1 MGSFFFS
8 RCFFLRA
15 LFTRT
20 TSFTDGKKTG
30 LFSYFA
36 RTFSFVLVSLN
47 LLCATNDRMIEEEDD
62 LEDDLDDEFKL
73 ERSDEED
80 EVMGS
85 GEEDVEEHSEELEEE
100 EVGREEEKEEKVN
113 EEAKEANEQEQ
124 QQQQKEQREATT
136 SAPRNAELIQPRNLQ
151 IALTKVVARGEE
163 DFTNPASTN
172 AIKRKVLPPTPGNTP
187 VEMAVEGA
195 EKVNAMTKE
204 QSKTSSSNLLLKQRS
219 MLPPTMTSPSKKKR
233 RGEGGKENA
242 AKPRSAEDLPIPTN
256 TATAVATKGMK
267 ESTNTPKSSPQVPP
281 VETNANRDCLEDEK
295 RYAAEAID
303 LTSRLEKLLDEAK
316 ELTNRST
323 NTALQLTVA
332 SCEFHFA
339 VNPAKIKQIK
349 EYTKQ
354 AEEILAREE
363 LRKPRV
369 SATAAKK

>member
-1 MGSFFFS
+1 
-8 RCFFLRA
+8 
-15 LFTRT
+15 
-20 TSFTDGKKTG
+20 
-30 LFSYFA
+30 
-36 RTFSFVLVSLN
+36 
-47 LLCATNDRMIEEEDD
+47 MIEEEDD

-73 ERSDEED
+73 ESDEED
-80 EVMGS
+80 EVMGL
-85 GEEDVEEHSEELEEE
+85 GEDDVEEHSEEE
-100 EVGREEEKEEKVN
+100 EVEAKDEVRREEDKEEKVN
-113 EEAKEANEQEQ
+113 EEAKETDEQEQEQ
-124 QQQQKEQREATT
+124 QEKHEATT
-136 SAPRNAELIQPRNLQ
+136 SARNAELIQPRNLQ
-151 IALTKVVARGEE
+151 IALTKVVALGEE
-163 DFTNPASTN
+163 GFTKTASTN

-195 EKVNAMTKE
+195 EKANAMTKE
-204 QSKTSSSNLLLKQRS
+204 QTKTLSSNLLLKQRS

-256 TATAVATKGMK
+256 TATAVSTKGM
-267 ESTNTPKSSPQVPP
+267 EGNTNTPKSSPQVPP

-339 VNPAKIKQIK
+339 VNPAKRKQIK

-354 AEEILAREE
+354 AEEMLAREE

>member
-1 MGSFFFS
+1 M
-8 RCFFLRA
+8 
-15 LFTRT
+15 
-20 TSFTDGKKTG
+20 
-30 LFSYFA
+30 
-36 RTFSFVLVSLN
+36 
-47 LLCATNDRMIEEEDD
+47 
-62 LEDDLDDEFKL
+62 
-73 ERSDEED
+73 
-80 EVMGS
+80 
-85 GEEDVEEHSEELEEE
+85 
-100 EVGREEEKEEKVN
+100 
-113 EEAKEANEQEQ
+113 
-124 QQQQKEQREATT
+124 
-136 SAPRNAELIQPRNLQ
+136 
-151 IALTKVVARGEE
+151 
-163 DFTNPASTN
+163 
-172 AIKRKVLPPTPGNTP
+172 
-187 VEMAVEGA
+187 EMAVEGA

>member
-1 MGSFFFS
+1 
-8 RCFFLRA
+8 
-15 LFTRT
+15 
-20 TSFTDGKKTG
+20 
-30 LFSYFA
+30 
-36 RTFSFVLVSLN
+36 
-47 LLCATNDRMIEEEDD
+47 MIEE
-62 LEDDLDDEFKL
+62 EDDLDDEFKL

-85 GEEDVEEHSEELEEE
+85 GEDDVEEHSEELEEE
-100 EVGREEEKEEKVN
+100 EVEREEEKEEKVN
-113 EEAKEANEQEQ
+113 EEAKEADEEEH
-124 QQQQKEQREATT
+124 QQKEQREATT

-242 AKPRSAEDLPIPTN
+242 ANPRSAEDLPIPTN

-267 ESTNTPKSSPQVPP
+267 ANTNTPKSSPQVPH

>member
-1 MGSFFFS
+1 MQQKQGGKTNT
-8 RCFFLRA
+8 A
-15 LFTRT
+15 TTTT
-20 TSFTDGKKTG
+20 TSSSFNTNTNNVVRPRANAHLFKK
-30 LFSYFA
+30 A
-36 RTFSFVLVSLN
+36 
-47 LLCATNDRMIEEEDD
+47 RMIEEEDD

-73 ERSDEED
+73 ESDEED

-124 QQQQKEQREATT
+124 QQQQKEQREATN
-136 SAPRNAELIQPRNLQ
+136 SARNAELIQPRNLQ

-267 ESTNTPKSSPQVPP
+267 ESTNTPKLSPQVPP

>member
-1 MGSFFFS
+1 MFFF
-8 RCFFLRA
+8 
-15 LFTRT
+15 TR
-20 TSFTDGKKTG
+20 FVYVCDEFYGRKKTG

-85 GEEDVEEHSEELEEE
+85 GEDDVEEHSEELEEE
-100 EVGREEEKEEKVN
+100 EVEREEEKEEKVN
-113 EEAKEANEQEQ
+113 EEAKEADEEEH
-124 QQQQKEQREATT
+124 QQKEQREATT

-163 DFTNPASTN
+163 DFTNPASAN

-267 ESTNTPKSSPQVPP
+267 ESTNAPKSSPQVPP
-281 VETNANRDCLEDEK
+281 LETNANRDCLEDEK

>member
-1 MGSFFFS
+1 MEFLLLVFFF
-8 RCFFLRA
+8 
-15 LFTRT
+15 TRVYVYE
-20 TSFTDGKKTG
+20 FYGRKKTVSF
-30 LFSYFA
+30 LTSRA
-36 RTFSFVLVSLN
+36 FSFVLLSLN
-47 LLCATNDRMIEEEDD
+47 LFCATTNNRTIEE
-62 LEDDLDDEFKL
+62 EDDLDDEFKL

-85 GEEDVEEHSEELEEE
+85 GEDDVEEHSEELEEE
-100 EVGREEEKEEKVN
+100 EVEREEEKEEKEN

-187 VEMAVEGA
+187 VEMTVEGA

-204 QSKTSSSNLLLKQRS
+204 QLKTSSSNLLLKQRS

-267 ESTNTPKSSPQVPP
+267 ESTNTPKSSPQIPP

-316 ELTNRST
+316 ELANRST

-369 SATAAKK
+369 STTAAKK

>member
-1 MGSFFFS
+1 MYEYERTEKNVSFLTS
-8 RCFFLRA
+8 RA
-15 LFTRT
+15 
-20 TSFTDGKKTG
+20 
-30 LFSYFA
+30 
-36 RTFSFVLVSLN
+36 FSFVLLSLN
-47 LLCATNDRMIEEEDD
+47 LFCATTNNRTIEE
-62 LEDDLDDEFKL
+62 EDDLDDEFKL

-85 GEEDVEEHSEELEEE
+85 GEEDVEEHSDELEEE
-100 EVGREEEKEEKVN
+100 EVRREEEKEEKVN
-113 EEAKEANEQEQ
+113 EEAKEADEEEH
-124 QQQQKEQREATT
+124 QQKEQREATT

-163 DFTNPASTN
+163 DFTNPASAN

-195 EKVNAMTKE
+195 KKVNAMTKE

-267 ESTNTPKSSPQVPP
+267 ESTNTPKLSPQVPP

-369 SATAAKK
+369 STTAAKK

>member
-1 MGSFFFS
+1 MWSFFFS
-8 RCFFLRA
+8 WCFFYAGLRVRV
-15 LFTRT
+15 LRT
-20 TSFTDGKKTG
+20 EKNG

-36 RTFSFVLVSLN
+36 QTFSFVLVSLN

-85 GEEDVEEHSEELEEE
+85 GEDDVEEHSEELEEE
-100 EVGREEEKEEKVN
+100 EVEREEEKEEKVN

-267 ESTNTPKSSPQVPP
+267 ESTNAPKSSPQVPP
-281 VETNANRDCLEDEK
+281 LETNANRDCLEDEK

>member
-1 MGSFFFS
+1 MEFLLLVPFFFK
-8 RCFFLRA
+8 RA
-15 LFTRT
+15 FTC
-20 TSFTDGKKTG
+20 TSTNGRKKTVSF
-30 LFSYFA
+30 LTSRA
-36 RTFSFVLVSLN
+36 FSFVLLSLN
-47 LLCATNDRMIEEEDD
+47 LFCATTNDRMIEEEDD

-85 GEEDVEEHSEELEEE
+85 GEEDVEEHSDELEEE
-100 EVGREEEKEEKVN
+100 EVRREEEKEEKVN

-124 QQQQKEQREATT
+124 EQQQQKEQREATT
-136 SAPRNAELIQPRNLQ
+136 SARNAELIQPRNLQ
-151 IALTKVVARGEE
+151 IALTKVVARREE

-187 VEMAVEGA
+187 VEIAVEGA

-242 AKPRSAEDLPIPTN
+242 AKPRTAEDLPIPTN

-267 ESTNTPKSSPQVPP
+267 ESNNTPKSSLQVPQ
-281 VETNANRDCLEDEK
+281 VETNANRDCLEVEK

>member
-1 MGSFFFS
+1 
-8 RCFFLRA
+8 
-15 LFTRT
+15 
-20 TSFTDGKKTG
+20 
-30 LFSYFA
+30 
-36 RTFSFVLVSLN
+36 
-47 LLCATNDRMIEEEDD
+47 MIEEEDD
-62 LEDDLDDEFKL
+62 LDDLDDEFKL
-73 ERSDEED
+73 ESDEED
-80 EVMGS
+80 EVMGL
-85 GEEDVEEHSEELEEE
+85 GEDDVEEHSEEE
-100 EVGREEEKEEKVN
+100 EVDAKDEVRREEDKEEKVN
-113 EEAKEANEQEQ
+113 EEAKETDEQEQ
-124 QQQQKEQREATT
+124 QEKHEATT
-136 SAPRNAELIQPRNLQ
+136 SARNAELIQPRNLQ

-267 ESTNTPKSSPQVPP
+267 ESTNTPKLSPQVPP

-339 VNPAKIKQIK
+339 VNPAKRKQIK

-354 AEEILAREE
+354 AEEMLAREE

>member
-1 MGSFFFS
+1 M
-8 RCFFLRA
+8 
-15 LFTRT
+15 
-20 TSFTDGKKTG
+20 
-30 LFSYFA
+30 
-36 RTFSFVLVSLN
+36 
-47 LLCATNDRMIEEEDD
+47 
-62 LEDDLDDEFKL
+62 EDDLDDEFKL
-73 ERSDEED
+73 ESDEED
-80 EVMGS
+80 EVMGL
-85 GEEDVEEHSEELEEE
+85 GEDDVEEHSEEE
-100 EVGREEEKEEKVN
+100 EVDAKDEVRREEDKEEKVN
-113 EEAKEANEQEQ
+113 EEAKETDEQEQEQ
-124 QQQQKEQREATT
+124 QEKHEATT
-136 SAPRNAELIQPRNLQ
+136 SARNAELIQPRNLQ
-151 IALTKVVARGEE
+151 IALTKVVALGEE
-163 DFTNPASTN
+163 GFTKTASTN

-195 EKVNAMTKE
+195 EKVNAMMKE

-267 ESTNTPKSSPQVPP
+267 ESTNTPKLSPQVPP

>member
-1 MGSFFFS
+1 MWSFFFS
-8 RCFFLRA
+8 WCFFYAGLRVRV
-15 LFTRT
+15 LRT
-20 TSFTDGKKTG
+20 EKNG

-36 RTFSFVLVSLN
+36 QTFSFVLVSLN

-85 GEEDVEEHSEELEEE
+85 GEDDVEEHSEELEEE
-100 EVGREEEKEEKVN
+100 EVEREEEKEEKVN
-113 EEAKEANEQEQ
+113 EEAKEANEQEQQ

-267 ESTNTPKSSPQVPP
+267 ESTNTPKSSPP

>member
-1 MGSFFFS
+1 
-8 RCFFLRA
+8 
-15 LFTRT
+15 
-20 TSFTDGKKTG
+20 
-30 LFSYFA
+30 
-36 RTFSFVLVSLN
+36 
-47 LLCATNDRMIEEEDD
+47 MIEEEDD

-85 GEEDVEEHSEELEEE
+85 GEEDVEEHSDELEEE
-100 EVGREEEKEEKVN
+100 EVRREEEKEEKVN
-113 EEAKEANEQEQ
+113 EEAKEADEEEH
-124 QQQQKEQREATT
+124 QQKEQREATT

-187 VEMAVEGA
+187 VEMTVEGA

-204 QSKTSSSNLLLKQRS
+204 QLKTSSSNLLLKQRS

-267 ESTNTPKSSPQVPP
+267 ESTNTPKSSPQVPH

-316 ELTNRST
+316 ELANRST

-369 SATAAKK
+369 STTAAKK